1 MRAPAL
7 LLLVLFGCTA
17 RERVEPVHTAVV
29 CLAEG
34 EGTCPSAER
43 AAAFDRW
50 AHEGMRRA
58 GSTFT
63 TWIGDGG
70 VSPRAVFTACVPEGW
85 GPGVMEAKA
94 AFLREGRRRASV
106 GGEPLPG
113 GCAAT
118 TELVGNVEVL
128 GEGRRWQPVTAA
140 EPLHFAVV
148 CDRSD
153 SMLGLT
159 CDEVTI
165 QAAFD
170 SWLAR
175 SGGTPG
181 SAFEVFGVG
190 TSRDGAERVAHVS
203 AESVPAGER
212 LALLLAARARIAA
225 GLNGAAPTGSAIAE
239 AVSVA
244 AATLRSGTGARE
256 LVILSDLRQVTP
268 GVWNFEVAVPS
279 PEVFAGWLRATG
291 LSSDLRGVEV
301 RACGLHHRRAP
312 GAPPFDAG
320 LARRVETAWKGAFA
334 LMEARGAQLDG
345 NCAGGP
351 SARPARRLAAR

>member
-159 CDEVTI
+159 CDEGTL
-165 QAAFD
+165 QGAFD
-170 SWLAR
+170 GWLAR
-175 SGGTPG
+175 SGGAPG
-181 SAFEVFGVG
+181 SSFEVFGIG
-190 TSRDGAERVAHVS
+190 TSRDGVERLAHVS
-203 AESVPAGER
+203 AERVPAGER
-212 LALLLAARARIAA
+212 VALLMAARGRIAA
-225 GLNGAAPTGSAIAE
+225 GLDVAPPGSAVAE

-244 AATLRSGTGARE
+244 AATLRSRTGGRE

-268 GVWNFEVAVPS
+268 RVWNFEVAVPS
-279 PEVFAGWLRATG
+279 PEVFARWLRATG

-301 RACGLHHRRAP
+301 RVCGLHHRRAP
-312 GAPPFDAG
+312 GAPPFDAA
-320 LARRVETAWKGAFA
+320 LARRVEAAWKRAFDT
-334 LMEARGAQLDG
+334 MEARGTLLDG
-345 NCAGGP
+345 DCADGP